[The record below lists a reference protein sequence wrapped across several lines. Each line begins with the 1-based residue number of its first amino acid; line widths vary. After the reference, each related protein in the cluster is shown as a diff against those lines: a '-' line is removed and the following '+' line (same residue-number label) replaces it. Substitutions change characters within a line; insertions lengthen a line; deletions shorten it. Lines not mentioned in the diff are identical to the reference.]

1 MVGSEAGHDGA
12 ICAEKHL
19 ELVHVHHPANPYTD
33 LTNFLRGTKYFFP
46 ETNTVFRDTNN
57 SLQGTKYPVQSG
69 PSFEPAYSIL
79 NNDSSH
85 KFIRT
90 TVYLTYLIT
99 GCYLNTVSFN

>member
-1 MVGSEAGHDGA
+1 MVGSEGGHDGA

-19 ELVHVHHPANPYTD
+19 ELVHVHHPANPY
-33 LTNFLRGTKYFFP
+33 LVPRRKLVKSVYFFQ

-85 KFIRT
+85 QFI
-90 TVYLTYLIT
+90 
-99 GCYLNTVSFN
+99 

>member
-1 MVGSEAGHDGA
+1 MVGSEGGHDGA

-33 LTNFLRGTKYFFP
+33 LTNFLRGTKYFFQ

-79 NNDSSH
+79 NKDSSH
-85 KFIRT
+85 QFI
-90 TVYLTYLIT
+90 
-99 GCYLNTVSFN
+99 